1 VKIIIIRNANI
12 YGHGGAE
19 EFLLNLSKEL
29 VANGHQV
36 VIATALPKMT
46 HKAKK
51 LGFKVLKSPWLFIQS
66 WHGLWQFLMP
76 LYVIW
81 IFRLVFWYLIMIL
94 KEKPDILLPQNRDDW
109 IASSISA
116 NLTGKRV
123 IWSDHADLKHE
134 LKNIHIWYKNWQGKL
149 IVWASRKAKYITVVS
164 NADLQEI
171 KKSIG
176 NSLDGK
182 LRVVH
187 NGVFDEVNNI
197 MPVKKP
203 VNKIILGTTSRL
215 MRQKGLFELI
225 DAYKNIK
232 VNHPNINLWLVGD
245 GQDATELKKEAQKIS
260 GITFWGHV
268 NDALNYAKSFDIFV
282 HPTYTEG
289 FSLSL
294 VEAAML
300 GLPIVT
306 TNVGG
311 NIEIIEDGKSGLLVN
326 PKNVNELQEAI
337 EKLIVSKKTR
347 DKLGKSARQRYL
359 EEFEFSQIVRKELIP
374 LYNY

>member
-1 VKIIIIRNANI
+1 
-12 YGHGGAE
+12 
-19 EFLLNLSKEL
+19 
-29 VANGHQV
+29 
-36 VIATALPKMT
+36 
-46 HKAKK
+46 
-51 LGFKVLKSPWLFIQS
+51 
-66 WHGLWQFLMP
+66 
-76 LYVIW
+76 
-81 IFRLVFWYLIMIL
+81 MIL

-337 EKLIVSKKTR
+337 EKLIVFKKVR
-347 DKLGKSARQRYL
+347 NRLGKNARQRYL